1 MLNLNIVSKIVYT
14 ITFLTLFVEFFFPNF
29 DHYFKR
35 SEITFFYSIIFL
47 TILVLEFYKRYGFSL
62 HSFRILYFAFF
73 AVAFFIKIIM
83 EINWFPLNI
92 SLVIFTIITAATE
105 IRFKMKKRY

>member
-29 DHYFKR
+29 GHYFKR
-35 SEITFFYSIIFL
+35 SEITFFYSLLFL
-47 TILVLEFYKRYGFSL
+47 AILVLEFYKRYGFSL

-73 AVAFFIKIIM
+73 AIAFFIKIIM
-83 EINWFPLNI
+83 EINWLPLNI

-105 IRFKMKKRY
+105 IRFKMKKR